1 MARQSSISEKKHK
14 YTLVE
19 LEAFIDKYN
28 SLLSN
33 IRDVNKVLDDND
45 SGVNYDL
52 IKCYYTYMV
61 YSGAIEELNHQIIL
75 YKFGNDA
82 LEYFNYYGNSR
93 GDFVDESKIRQLI
106 DENWIDAKNIQ
117 LIENY
122 LYTTYKSRNVVEEVK
137 NTLSNFSYDKF
148 VDYYNTCRE
157 KRNKMAHRIKPNDM
171 EFTNEICIK
180 FEIIVFLL
188 IQYLK
193 DNYIK

>member
-1 MARQSSISEKKHK
+1 MARQSSSSEKKHK

-33 IRDVNKVLDDND
+33 IRYVNKVLDDND
-45 SGVNYDL
+45 LGVNYDL

-82 LEYFNYYGNSR
+82 LEYFNYFNNSR
-93 GDFVDESKIRQLI
+93 GDFIDESKIRQLI
-106 DENWIDAKNIQ
+106 EKNWIDVMNIQ

-122 LYTTYKSRNVVEEVK
+122 LFTIHKTRNVVEEVR
-137 NTLSNFSYDKF
+137 NILSNFSYEKF
-148 VDYYNTCRE
+148 IDYYKTCRE
-157 KRNKMAHRIKPNDM
+157 KRNKMAHRIKPNDI
-171 EFTNEICIK
+171 EFTSEICIK